1 MSFYLGTG
9 GSGKIMHI
17 TKGSYADTAMQG
29 GILPDTVFHSDL
41 GYITYELYDA
51 ANYSPYWLIP
61 TAALTQIVN
70 EKRLYFMIR
79 YSAGIWYEWLQASS
93 NAPSNIIWFT
103 APGGS
108 MSYFPSMSYPYAY
121 IGATTEALKVLV
133 INIAESGYIPTP
145 TSGNEVVLRAGDI
158 IVKGVDLYDL
168 KYINATPVNTSDIQ
182 FHCNSGAM
190 QLVNS
195 AYTPPNNMSLRSN
208 SSFTEI
214 ATDGKVIFTTNVVRD
229 KVFFKDI
236 ITASIPYG
244 YVTTSGSGTWY
255 ATIFGAGTFSE
266 GDMFL
271 IKYYQDGQ
279 LGYDFSTSANAILR
293 YVNGDI
299 QVYNYSYISG
309 AYHATSTYVG
319 AADGSLTIRYNISIY
334 ASGTLRT
341 KAYYFTA
348 YRLK

>member
-17 TKGSYADTAMQG
+17 TKGSYSDTAMQG

-41 GYITYELYDA
+41 GYITYEVYDA
-51 ANYSPYWLIP
+51 TNYAPYWLIP
-61 TAALTQIVN
+61 TIALTKIITD
-70 EKRLYFMIR
+70 KRLYFILR
-79 YSAGIWYEWLQASS
+79 YSAGVWYEWLAASS
-93 NAPSNIIWFT
+93 NAPSNIIWYA

-108 MSYFPSMSYPYAY
+108 ASYLPSLSYPYAY

-133 INIAESGYIPTP
+133 INIAESGYIPTT
-145 TSGNEVVLRAGDI
+145 TSGNEIILRSGDI
-158 IVKGVDLYDL
+158 IVKGVDFYDL
-168 KYINATPVNTSDIQ
+168 KYINATPVNSTDTQ
-182 FHCNSGAM
+182 FYCNSGVM

-195 AYTPPNNMSLRSN
+195 AYTSPNNMSLKSN
-208 SSFTEI
+208 SSLTEI
-214 ATDGKVIFTTNVVRD
+214 STEGKVIFTTNVVRD
-229 KVFFKDI
+229 KIFFKDI
-236 ITASIPYG
+236 ITASIPDG

-279 LGYDFSTSANAILR
+279 LGYDFSTSANSILR

-299 QVYNYSYISG
+299 QIYNYSYVSG

-319 AADGSLTIRYNISIY
+319 SADGSLTIRYNISIY
-334 ASGTLRT
+334 ASGTILT